1 MVLQGL
7 LDSLVGLAIELYKSL
22 NGEEVDFTHYKF
34 GLVKQDENFRQN
46 QFCQWMVYGVDES
59 GSMFHAELMA
69 RARRALDFSDNT
81 ILSTVGL
88 NQEMS
93 EQGLLERG
101 WMTGQEIV
109 SVPPAGQQRLRQRM
123 RL

>member
-1 MVLQGL
+1 LVLQGL

-34 GLVKQDENFRQN
+34 GLVEQYKNFRQN

-59 GSMFHAELMA
+59 GSMFHAELIA
-69 RARRALDFSDNT
+69 CARRALNFSDNT

-93 EQGLLERG
+93 EQGLLERS
-101 WMTGQEIV
+101 WMTG
-109 SVPPAGQQRLRQRM
+109 
-123 RL
+123 